1 MSGEALRDLDKAF
14 TNFFCQVK
22 EKKAG
27 WNVKAFILSW
37 TDLRTVLES
46 ETDIFGSISILG
58 IDKT

>member
-1 MSGEALRDLDKAF
+1 LSGEALRDLDKAF
-14 TNFFCQVK
+14 ANVFRRVQ

-27 WNVKAFILSW
+27 RNVKAFILSW